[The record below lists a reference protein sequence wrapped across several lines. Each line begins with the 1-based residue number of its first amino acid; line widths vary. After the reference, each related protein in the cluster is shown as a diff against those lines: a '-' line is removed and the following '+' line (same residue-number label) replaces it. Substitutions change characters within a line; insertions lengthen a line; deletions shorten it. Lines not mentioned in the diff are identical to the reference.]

1 MSQRATDLLAAKA
14 APRDSARFIRHLA
27 HCTGRGR
34 LLAALILP
42 VIAGLLGL
50 PVLWLT
56 AFLIAVILQ
65 PTPQIIGPYV
75 ALGLILG
82 LTCLRL
88 ALDYAGGLAATH
100 SAAATRVALRHRL
113 YNRLLHEGPAFTTHS
128 ETGALT
134 TTLVERV
141 EALDG
146 YISRFMPQRMVAFCV
161 PPVFLLCFAGFDWVI
176 ALELAGL
183 VLCLPVF
190 FALFGFAAHRAS
202 LKQFTAL
209 ERMSGLFL
217 DRLRQLPLLR
227 IMGAVEREAVTMEAA
242 ANEFRSRT
250 MKVLR
255 LAFLSTAGLDL
266 VVALGVVLVAL
277 RVGHTLGSGSPKIDL
292 HTGLF
297 LLLATPEFFAPFRA
311 LSASYHDRASA
322 LAAVEPL
329 QQLLEKPQTHLL
341 GRRPLPEDVRQLSL
355 EFCAVDFTYPGR
367 HRKVLSRFN
376 LRIAAG
382 EFVAITGPSG
392 AGKST
397 ILALLM
403 GFICPD
409 DGSIALGQEQLD
421 ALDSEARARLF
432 SWVGQRT
439 HIFYGTLYD
448 NIRLGV
454 DAADEGRI
462 YAAACKAG
470 LGPLLETL
478 PEGLHTLIGER
489 GFGLSGGEAQRV
501 ALARA
506 FLRDTPFLLLDEPTT
521 GLDRDTATALLETI
535 RTLATGCSVIL
546 VSHDPL
552 ALGAAHRII
561 TLEGAAYVAA

>member
-1 MSQRATDLLAAKA
+1 MSQRTTDLLAARA
-14 APRDSARFIRHLA
+14 APRNSARFIRHLA

-42 VIAGLLGL
+42 VIAALLGL

-65 PTPQIIGPYV
+65 PTPQVIGPYA

-88 ALDYAGGLAATH
+88 ALDYVGGLAATH
-100 SAAATRVALRHRL
+100 SAAATRVALRHQL
-113 YNRLLHEGPAFTTHS
+113 YNRLLHEGPAFTTHT

-146 YISRFMPQRMVAFCV
+146 YISRFLPQRMVAFCV
-161 PPVFLLCFAGFDWVI
+161 PPVFLLCFAWFDWVI
-176 ALELAGL
+176 ALELAVL

-190 FALFGFAAHRAS
+190 FVLFGFAAHRAS

-242 ANEFRSRT
+242 ADEFRSRT

-255 LAFLSTAGLDL
+255 LAFLSTA
-266 VVALGVVLVAL
+266 ALGVVLVAL
-277 RVGHTLGSGSPKIDL
+277 RVGHTLGSHSPEIDL

-341 GRRPLPEDVRQLSL
+341 GRRPLPEDVRQLPL
-355 EFCAVDFTYPGR
+355 EFCAVDFSYPGR
-367 HRKVLSRFN
+367 RRKVLSRFN
-376 LRIAAG
+376 LRVAAG

-454 DAADEGRI
+454 DTADEGRI

-506 FLRDTPFLLLDEPTT
+506 FLRSAPFLLLDEPTT
-521 GLDRDTATALLETI
+521 GLDHDTAAALLETI
-535 RTLATGCSVIL
+535 RLLAADCTVLL

-552 ALGAAHRII
+552 ALGAAHRIV